1 MHGVE
6 LEGSIQA
13 FVSLIIAFM
22 VIYKSIPVL
31 IKIAYLKDLYDK
43 PDGERKV
50 HTNYI
55 PTLGGIGIFFALSL
69 GFLFSGFASSLHWTP
84 YMFGVLVILF
94 FCGLK
99 DDLVG
104 LSPLK
109 KLSIEISVCS
119 ILLLGGGISIKSLG
133 GVFGVEEIPLWFA
146 FIISL
151 FTMIVIINSFNLI
164 DGIDGLA
171 GGIGAIA
178 SFAFSI
184 GFFISGDLPLAVL
197 GLTLGVVLIGYLI
210 HNFHPA
216 SIFMG
221 DTGSLIIG
229 FLLSVMAINF
239 IDLSI
244 VDSYKNLLGTSSP
257 VMPVAILALPLY
269 DTLRSFTRRISKGNS
284 PFDADSDHVH
294 HNLLKMGWGQK
305 NTVLYLYFSCF
316 LIILVGV
323 LTSQI
328 NVNFSLGA
336 VLLTTLLVFPTNGF
350 KRSLTIKL
358 GFDIEKA
365 FRPKTNVELF
375 EHLKDA
381 QEKAK
386 RTRQSAFKSEFQ
398 D

>member
-1 MHGVE
+1 MYGVE
-6 LEGSIQA
+6 LEGIIQA
-13 FVSLIIAFM
+13 FVSLIIAF
-22 VIYKSIPVL
+22 VAIYKSIPVL

-55 PTLGGIGIFFALSL
+55 PTLGGTGIFFALSI
-69 GFLFSGFASSLHWTP
+69 GFLFSGFASSLQWTP

-109 KLSIEISVCS
+109 KLSIEILVCS

-133 GVFGVEEIPLWFA
+133 GVFGIEEIPLWIA
-146 FIISL
+146 FTISL

-171 GGIGAIA
+171 GGIGTIA

-210 HNFHPA
+210 HNFYPA

-244 VDSYKNLLGTSSP
+244 VDSYKSLLGTSSP

-284 PFDADSDHVH
+284 PFDADSDHIH

-305 NTVLYLYFSCF
+305 RTVLYLYFSCF
-316 LIILVGV
+316 FIILVGV

-328 NVNFSLGA
+328 NVNYSLGL

-350 KRSLTIKL
+350 KRNLVKKF
-358 GFDIEKA
+358 GFDAEKA

-386 RTRQSAFKSEFQ
+386 RNRQSSFKSEFQ

>member
-1 MHGVE
+1 MYGVE
-6 LEGSIQA
+6 LEGIIQA
-13 FVSLIIAFM
+13 FVSLIIAFV

-55 PTLGGIGIFFALSL
+55 PTLGGIGIFFALSI
-69 GFLFSGFASSLHWTP
+69 GFLFSGFASSLQWTP

-109 KLSIEISVCS
+109 KLSIEVLVCS

-133 GVFGVEEIPLWFA
+133 GVLGIEEIPLWIA
-146 FIISL
+146 FTISL

-244 VDSYKNLLGTSSP
+244 VDSYKSLLGTSSP

-284 PFDADSDHVH
+284 PFDADSDHIH

-305 NTVLYLYFSCF
+305 RTVLYLYFSCF

-328 NVNFSLGA
+328 NVNYSLVS

-350 KRSLTIKL
+350 KRNLAKKF
-358 GFDIEKA
+358 GFDAEKA

-381 QEKAK
+381 QKKAK
-386 RTRQSAFKSEFQ
+386 RNPQSSFKSELQ